1 MFAVTLGAGKRIKG
15 WIYVLLKG
23 LNKVGY
29 FCIDKLAC
37 VQISDPTHSLQRKLI
52 VLAHYCTNVGFKFT
66 IWKKKLNIFMTNH
79 VQEKKTVIFIILC

>member
-37 VQISDPTHSLQRKLI
+37 GQISDTTHSLQGSLSYLHTI
-52 VLAHYCTNVGFKFT
+52 VLMSVLNLPSG
-66 IWKKKLNIFMTNH
+66 KKVKYIND
-79 VQEKKTVIFIILC
+79 